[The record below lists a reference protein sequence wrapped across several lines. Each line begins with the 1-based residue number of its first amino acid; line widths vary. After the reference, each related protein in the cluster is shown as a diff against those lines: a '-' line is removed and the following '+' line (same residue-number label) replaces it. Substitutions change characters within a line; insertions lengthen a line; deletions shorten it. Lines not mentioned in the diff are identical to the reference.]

1 METSKSTLT
10 VAQEAL
16 KAGQESL
23 RNYRRRKSP
32 KKFTQPQ
39 LFACLVVKEFR
50 RLDYRGIWV
59 LLQEW
64 SELRNILGLK
74 KVPHFTT
81 LWAAHKRLLA
91 KPKAEALLDG
101 VLQRC
106 RQAKILGKR
115 TPLAAIDSTGLES
128 RHVSAYYTQRC
139 QRHKGHYK
147 SRYSKLSAIGDTA
160 NHLILGSEMDRGP
173 QPDLAEARPTVCAA
187 LSHQSLGA
195 LLGDPGYEA
204 EDFHRF
210 CRLRDIR
217 SIIPTTD
224 RGRPRADGQPHTVR
238 GYYRRLMKSHFPKVL
253 YGQRW
258 QAETIFSML
267 KRNFGSALRARSY
280 HSQNREIRLRILTH
294 NLGILMRPWR
304 QIMSPQ
310 VTPCFIQSRRLTNS
324 EPSRRTR
331 PAVSCLEITAA
342 PAISRLHPRVLAP
355 TMTPGK
361 GGYYEQE
368 WRTTGSE

>member
-23 RNYRRRKSP
+23 PDYRHPKSP

-50 RLDYRGIWV
+50 CLDYRGIWV

-64 SELRNILGLK
+64 PQLRSVLGLK

-81 LWAAHKRLLA
+81 LWAASKRLLA

-101 VLQRC
+101 VLKRC
-106 RQAKILGKR
+106 RKAKILGKR

-128 RHVSAYYTQRC
+128 RHVSTYYTKRC
-139 QRHKGHYK
+139 QRHQGHYK
-147 SRYSKLSAIGDTA
+147 SRYPKLSVVGDTA
-160 NHLILGSEMDRGP
+160 NHLILGGEIDRGP
-173 QPDLAEARPTVCAA
+173 KPDLSEARPTVREA
-187 LSHQSLGA
+187 LSHQPLGA

-204 EDFHRF
+204 EGFHRF
-210 CRLRDIR
+210 CRVRDIR

-224 RGRPRADGQPHTVR
+224 RGRPRADGGPHPVR
-238 GYYRRLMKSHFPKVL
+238 GRYRQLMKQHFPTVL

-258 QAETIFSML
+258 QAETIISML
-267 KRNFGSALRARSY
+267 KRNFGSALRARRY

-294 NLGILMRPWR
+294 DLGILLRPLCHS
-304 QIMSPQ
+304 MFY
-310 VTPCFIQSRRLTNS
+310 T
-324 EPSRRTR
+324 
-331 PAVSCLEITAA
+331 
-342 PAISRLHPRVLAP
+342 
-355 TMTPGK
+355 
-361 GGYYEQE
+361 EQE
-368 WRTTGSE
+368 TSNFTPAT

>member
-1 METSKSTLT
+1 MQPGYLGREMLCIKHASTLIHRSPSERMEDMETSKSTLT

-23 RNYRRRKSP
+23 PDYRRPKSP

-64 SELRNILGLK
+64 PELRNVLGLK

-101 VLQRC
+101 VLRRC
-106 RQAKILGKR
+106 RQAKILGPR

-128 RHVSAYYTQRC
+128 RHVSTYYTKRC
-139 QRHKGHYK
+139 GRHKGHYK
-147 SRYSKLSAIGDTA
+147 SRYPKLSIVGDTA
-160 NHLILGSEMDRGP
+160 NHLILGCAMDRGP
-173 QPDLAEARPTVCAA
+173 QPDSAEARPTVHAA
-187 LSHQSLGA
+187 LSHQPLGT
-195 LLGDPGYEA
+195 LLGDPGYEG
-204 EDFHRF
+204 EGFHRF
-210 CRLRDIR
+210 CRARDIR

-224 RGRPRADGQPHTVR
+224 RGRPRADGQPRVVR
-238 GYYRRLMKSHFPKVL
+238 GRYRKLMKSHFPKVL

-258 QAETIFSML
+258 QVETINSML

-280 HSQNREIRLRILTH
+280 HSQNREIRLLILTH
-294 NLGILMRPWR
+294 DLAILLRPLHPVV
-304 QIMSPQ
+304 SPQ
-310 VTPCFIQSRRLTNS
+310 VTACFIQSRRERNS
-324 EPSRRTR
+324 
-331 PAVSCLEITAA
+331 
-342 PAISRLHPRVLAP
+342 
-355 TMTPGK
+355 
-361 GGYYEQE
+361 GYYICS
-368 WRTTGSE
+368 TTGMPSS

>member
-16 KAGQESL
+16 KAGHESL
-23 RNYRRRKSP
+23 PDYRRPKSP

-64 SELRNILGLK
+64 SELRHVLGLK

-81 LWAAHKRLLA
+81 LWAASKRLLA

-101 VLQRC
+101 VLKRC
-106 RQAKILGKR
+106 RQAKILGRR

-128 RHVSAYYTQRC
+128 RHVSAYYTKRC
-139 QRHKGHYK
+139 QRHQGHYK
-147 SRYSKLSAIGDTA
+147 SRYPKLSAVGDTA
-160 NHLILGSEMDRGP
+160 NHLILGCAIDRGP
-173 QPDLAEARPTVCAA
+173 QPDLAEARPTVREA

-204 EDFHRF
+204 EGFHRF
-210 CRLRDIR
+210 CHARDIR

-224 RGRPRADGQPHTVR
+224 RGRPRADGQPHPVR
-238 GYYRRLMKSHFPKVL
+238 GHYRRLMKSHFPKVL

-267 KRNFGSALRARSY
+267 KRNLGSALRARYY

-294 NLGILMRPWR
+294 DLGILLRPLR
-304 QIMSPQ
+304 HVMSHQITTCS
-310 VTPCFIQSRRLTNS
+310 TQSRS
-324 EPSRRTR
+324 
-331 PAVSCLEITAA
+331 V
-342 PAISRLHPRVLAP
+342 
-355 TMTPGK
+355 PG
-361 GGYYEQE
+361 
-368 WRTTGSE
+368 

>member
-10 VAQEAL
+10 VAREAL

-23 RNYRRRKSP
+23 PNYRRPKSP

-64 SELRNILGLK
+64 PELRNVLELQ

-81 LWAAHKRLLA
+81 LWAASKRLLA

-101 VLQRC
+101 VLRRC

-115 TPLAAIDSTGLES
+115 TPLAAIDSTGLEA

-139 QRHKGHYK
+139 QRHQGHYK
-147 SRYSKLSAIGDTA
+147 SRYPKLSAVGDTA
-160 NHLILGSEMDRGP
+160 NHLILGCVVDRGP
-173 QPDLAEARPTVCAA
+173 TLDITEAQATVRETV
-187 LSHQSLGA
+187 SHQPLGA

-204 EDFHRF
+204 EGFHRF
-210 CRLRDIR
+210 CREELHIR

-224 RGRPRADGQPHTVR
+224 RGCPRADGQPHVAR
-238 GYYRRLMKSHFPKVL
+238 GHYRKLMKAHFPKVL

-258 QAETIFSML
+258 QAETINSML
-267 KRNFGSALRARSY
+267 KRNFGSALRARYY

-294 NLGILMRPWR
+294 DLGILLRPLR
-304 QIMSPQ
+304 RVMSHQ
-310 VTPCFIQSRRLTNS
+310 VTACSIQSRT
-324 EPSRRTR
+324 
-331 PAVSCLEITAA
+331 
-342 PAISRLHPRVLAP
+342 HPILLGRYCGRWVA
-355 TMTPGK
+355 GK
-361 GGYYEQE
+361 
-368 WRTTGSE
+368 RFR

>member
-10 VAQEAL
+10 VAREAM

-50 RLDYRGIWV
+50 CLDYRGMWV

-64 SELRNILGLK
+64 PELRNILELK

-81 LWAAHKRLLA
+81 LWAASKRLLA

-101 VLQRC
+101 VLRRC

-115 TPLAAIDSTGLES
+115 TPLAAIDSTGLET

-139 QRHKGHYK
+139 QRHQGHYK
-147 SRYSKLSAIGDTA
+147 SRYPKLSAVGDTA
-160 NHLILGSEMDRGP
+160 NHLVLGCVVDRGP
-173 QPDLAEARPTVCAA
+173 KPDITEAQATIRETICHQP
-187 LSHQSLGA
+187 LGA

-204 EDFHRF
+204 EGFHRF
-210 CRLRDIR
+210 CRQESGIR

-224 RGRPRADGQPHTVR
+224 RGRPRADGQPHAV
-238 GYYRRLMKSHFPKVL
+238 GGHYRRLMKSHFPKVL

-280 HSQNREIRLRILTH
+280 HSQNREIRLRLLTH
-294 NLGILMRPWR
+294 DLGILLRPLR
-304 QIMSPQ
+304 HGMSHQ
-310 VTPCFIQSRRLTNS
+310 VTPCSLQSRFV
-324 EPSRRTR
+324 PS
-331 PAVSCLEITAA
+331 C
-342 PAISRLHPRVLAP
+342 
-355 TMTPGK
+355 
-361 GGYYEQE
+361 
-368 WRTTGSE
+368 

>member
-23 RNYRRRKSP
+23 PDYRRPKSP

-50 RLDYRGIWV
+50 CLDYRGVWV

-64 SELRNILGLK
+64 PELRNVLGLK

-81 LWAAHKRLLA
+81 LWAASKRLLT

-101 VLQRC
+101 VLRRC

-115 TPLAAIDSTGLES
+115 TPLAAIDSTGLEA
-128 RHVSAYYTQRC
+128 RHVSTYYTKRC
-139 QRHKGHYK
+139 ERHRGHYK
-147 SRYSKLSAIGDTA
+147 SRYPKLSAVGDTA
-160 NHLILGSEMDRGP
+160 NHLILGWGIDRGP
-173 QPDLAEARPTVCAA
+173 KPDLTEARPTVRDA
-187 LSHQSLGA
+187 LSHQPLGA

-204 EDFHRF
+204 EGFHRF
-210 CRLRDIR
+210 CRGRHIR

-224 RGRPRADGQPHTVR
+224 RGRPRADGQPHVVR
-238 GYYRRLMKSHFPKVL
+238 GRYRQLMKSHFPKIL

-258 QAETIFSML
+258 QAETINSML

-294 NLGILMRPWR
+294 DLGILLRPLR
-304 QIMSPQ
+304 HVMSHQ
-310 VTPCFIQSRRLTNS
+310 VTACSIQSMPVPVIPQTRCVAFGVPFLRKESDSGLRLPDS
-324 EPSRRTR
+324 GLVRLCP
-331 PAVSCLEITAA
+331 VSY
-342 PAISRLHPRVLAP
+342 HPGHV
-355 TMTPGK
+355 
-361 GGYYEQE
+361 
-368 WRTTGSE
+368 

>member
-1 METSKSTLT
+1 MKTTKSTLT
-10 VAQEAL
+10 VAREAL

-23 RNYRRRKSP
+23 PDYRRPQSP

-50 RLDYRGIWV
+50 RLDYRGVWV

-64 SELRNILGLK
+64 PELRNVLGLK

-81 LWAAHKRLLA
+81 LWAASKRLLA

-101 VLQRC
+101 VLRRC

-115 TPLAAIDSTGLES
+115 TPLAAMDSTGLES

-139 QRHKGHYK
+139 HRHQGHYK
-147 SRYSKLSAIGDTA
+147 SRYPKLSAVGDTA
-160 NHLILGSEMDRGP
+160 NHLILGCAMDRGP
-173 QPDLAEARPTVCAA
+173 QPDLAEARPTVRAA

-204 EDFHRF
+204 EGFHRF
-210 CRLRDIR
+210 CRARDIR

-224 RGRPRADGQPHTVR
+224 RGRPRADGQPHAVR
-238 GYYRRLMKSHFPKVL
+238 GHYRRLMKSHFPKVL

-258 QAETIFSML
+258 QAETIISML
-267 KRNFGSALRARSY
+267 KRNFGSALRARYY

-294 NLGILMRPWR
+294 DLGILLRPLR
-304 QIMSPQ
+304 HVMSHR
-310 VTPCFIQSRRLTNS
+310 VTACSIHSSLLPDFNLFD
-324 EPSRRTR
+324 
-331 PAVSCLEITAA
+331 
-342 PAISRLHPRVLAP
+342 
-355 TMTPGK
+355 
-361 GGYYEQE
+361 
-368 WRTTGSE
+368 